1 MYVAA
6 SSVVHSAVSLSH
18 PMNIALYNIAADIC
32 WSIIGSRR
40 VVAASVIRDRY
51 LDRSSPVISHIR
63 TANKRR
69 DCFFISSLISR
80 KCNQVADVLTSKS
93 RRRRALSYTAAAAL
107 AS

>member
-1 MYVAA
+1 
-6 SSVVHSAVSLSH
+6 
-18 PMNIALYNIAADIC
+18 MNIALYNIAADIC

-93 RRRRALSYTAAAAL
+93 RRRRAPLSYTAAAAL